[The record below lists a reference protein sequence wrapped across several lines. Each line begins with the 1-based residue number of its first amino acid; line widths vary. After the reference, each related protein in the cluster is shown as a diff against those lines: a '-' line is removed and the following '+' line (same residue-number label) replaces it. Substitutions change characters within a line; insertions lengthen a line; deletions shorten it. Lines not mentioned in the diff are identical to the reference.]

1 MVSALKRFRA
11 YAMSLNDMRYIRSA
25 TTKPLDVHLM
35 IEHPNTNIGL
45 FLQNLHRGDTVY
57 IHPEAE
63 YHPSTTLQKIIDA
76 GMVPGIA
83 INPGTSIETV
93 MEMLVIVDKVL
104 VMSVN
109 PGNAGQMYLP
119 YVGKKIDKMLRL
131 KEELGFKVYWD
142 GACSADKIITY
153 APKGVDGFVFG
164 NHTDIY
170 NPWSIL
176 CYAREQLFKCY
187 WIDTGGYE
195 LLSRLIV
202 EGDNSLK
209 IDLEALLRGDA
220 ESMEDFINDV
230 ALDMVSFFD
239 VGRKTPKTE
248 PERFYHGLVLGL
260 IVELKDCYYIISNRE
275 SGRGR
280 YDIMLKPLQDEL
292 PAILIEFK
300 VYNAKKEKTLED
312 TARQALAQIEERD
325 YARMFMN
332 EGINAGRIKKYGFA
346 FNGKAVM
353 ILESEL

>member
-1 MVSALKRFRA
+1 MNCLADL
-11 YAMSLNDMRYIRSA
+11 SL
-25 TTKPLDVHLM
+25 
-35 IEHPNTNIGL
+35 
-45 FLQNLHRGDTVY
+45 RG
-57 IHPEAE
+57 
-63 YHPSTTLQKIIDA
+63 
-76 GMVPGIA
+76 G
-83 INPGTSIETV
+83 
-93 MEMLVIVDKVL
+93 
-104 VMSVN
+104 
-109 PGNAGQMYLP
+109 
-119 YVGKKIDKMLRL
+119 
-131 KEELGFKVYWD
+131 
-142 GACSADKIITY
+142 
-153 APKGVDGFVFG
+153 
-164 NHTDIY
+164 
-170 NPWSIL
+170 
-176 CYAREQLFKCY
+176 
-187 WIDTGGYE
+187 
-195 LLSRLIV
+195 
-202 EGDNSLK
+202 NSLK

-300 VYNAKKEKTLED
+300 VYNEKKEKTLED